1 MDTLI
6 QIIASVLIVAVIAS
20 LVGCFVWIIYDIIE
34 NANNA
39 ITSGII
45 VDKYM
50 DSGGTHY
57 HSSKDSGRLYSYP
70 PSYYFTIRGAKD
82 DKMVDYMFEVTAEEY
97 SLYKI
102 GDKYER

>member
-6 QIIASVLIVAVIAS
+6 QIITIVLIVAVIAGLVGS
-20 LVGCFVWIIYDIIE
+20 LVWAIYSTIE

-45 VDKYM
+45 VYKYM
-50 DSGGTHY
+50 DSGGTRY
-57 HSSKDSGRLYSYP
+57 HSSKNGGRLYSYP
-70 PSYYFTIRGAKD
+70 PSYYFTIRGTKD
-82 DKMVDYMFEVTAEEY
+82 GNMVDYEFEVTAEEY